1 MYVFLYPLRASADWP
16 QEILRTIASLN
27 ARTTRAEC
35 IVSEYKQELTRT
47 RHALEKTKKDLEETV
62 GLAELLYEVNRK
74 LGAVT
79 DYLLKQQGRLDDG
92 DCNSFEAM
100 FNILLKQ
107 AESHQ
112 DGPSVEDSKSD
123 KQGGDPDGVIALG

>member
-1 MYVFLYPLRASADWP
+1 MLRASADWP

-27 ARTTRAEC
+27 ARTTQAER
-35 IVSEYKQELTRT
+35 IGSEYKQELSRT

-79 DYLLKQQGRLDDG
+79 DYLLKQQG
-92 DCNSFEAM
+92 
-100 FNILLKQ
+100 
-107 AESHQ
+107 
-112 DGPSVEDSKSD
+112 
-123 KQGGDPDGVIALG
+123 

>member
-1 MYVFLYPLRASADWP
+1 MDTG
-16 QEILRTIASLN
+16 EILRTIASLN
-27 ARTTRAEC
+27 ARTTQAER
-35 IVSEYKQELTRT
+35 IASEYKQELGRT

-79 DYLLKQQGRLDDG
+79 DYLLKQQGRSDDK

-107 AESHQ
+107 AETRE
-112 DGPSVEDSKSD
+112 DGPSVEEDSKSD
-123 KQGGDPDGVIALG
+123 EQGGTGHPGGVIALG